1 MRLGDA
7 VAWHMDVLDRP
18 HLEHDFVD
26 HIGGCALVDVAYV
39 DGGIFILLPVRKGV
53 SSEDLG
59 VKCEEASG
67 WTYQCLFCAI
77 LSM

>member
-53 SSEDLG
+53 S
-59 VKCEEASG
+59 
-67 WTYQCLFCAI
+67 
-77 LSM
+77 